1 MDTIDTKVYDIP
13 TNTPP
18 TRDEEIV
25 EMYAQGIAIQD
36 ICVEFAI
43 SPPTLYYT
51 LRRMGVRINRKKA
64 HPIETKVP
72 APTPTSTS
80 TPVST
85 LRAVGRPPNP
95 SFTPDVQKVL
105 LQDYK
110 AFGSARK
117 VAALNRLSY
126 WNVLKF
132 FRKQGVPLTVGSK
145 QKSARA
151 LLDLVGNTLSRER
164 VEEIRLAY
172 ERLSLD
178 ASVSFEDFAAEYG
191 ISVATLVTVT
201 TAASASSAAA
211 MKAATTA
218 ELQRYPAE
226 VLAGMMKEV
235 EARLR
240 TKMEADYQPTLFDT
254 WANGSDV

>member
-1 MDTIDTKVYDIP
+1 METDTIETTTTAAQQTIA
-13 TNTPP
+13 PP

-85 LRAVGRPPNP
+85 LHAVGRPPNP

-105 LQDYK
+105 LKDFEI
-110 AFGSARK
+110 FGSARK

-126 WNVLKF
+126 WGVLKF

-145 QKSARA
+145 HAHA

-164 VEEIRLAY
+164 IEEIRLAY

-226 VLAGMMKEV
+226 VVAGMMKEV

-240 TKMEADYQPTLFDT
+240 TKMEADYQPALP
-254 WANGSDV
+254 GVDV